1 MLSMEVGS
9 IFNSLS
15 ALPTIPYNIM
25 VYLAKSTD
33 PIADV
38 FWKMLAY
45 KDYKA
50 LSHEPLTFQQK
61 MKLVW
66 AQGKQDT
73 YSVFL
78 TNLIEDAM
86 AESKQIVKIYQY
98 YIHASELYTSTVV
111 YAFDCLYGGQMS
123 LVEYNGIPVNRGDL
137 FIHCILTL
145 LNGVEVGG
153 VGKLTF
159 LDDMSRYS
167 AARSIIGNNKTFTG
181 VQLYM
186 AVNVGDTGEEVGCG
200 R

>member
-1 MLSMEVGS
+1 MY
-9 IFNSLS
+9 NSLS
-15 ALPTIPYNIM
+15 RLPTIPYNIM

-33 PIADV
+33 PIAEI

-86 AESKQIVKIYQY
+86 AESKQIVNIYQY
-98 YIHASELYTSTVV
+98 YIHASELYTSIVV

-137 FIHCILTL
+137 FIHCILAL

-167 AARSIIGNNKTFTG
+167 AARSTIGNNKTFTG

-186 AVNVGDTGEEVGCG
+186 AVDVGDAGTEDGC
-200 R
+200 RV

>member
-1 MLSMEVGS
+1 M
-9 IFNSLS
+9 FNSLS
-15 ALPTIPYNIM
+15 RLPTIPYNIM

-33 PIADV
+33 PVAEI

-50 LSHEPLTFQQK
+50 LSHESLTFQQK

-123 LVEYNGIPVNRGDL
+123 LVECNGVPVSRGDL
-137 FIHCILTL
+137 FIHCILYL
-145 LNGVEVGG
+145 LNGAEVGG
-153 VGKLTF
+153 VGKLMF

-167 AARSIIGNNKTFTG
+167 AAKSTIGNNKTFTG

-186 AVNVGDTGEEVGCG
+186 AVNVGDSGKVVDCDD
-200 R
+200 

>member
-1 MLSMEVGS
+1 MY
-9 IFNSLS
+9 NSLS
-15 ALPTIPYNIM
+15 RLPTIPYNIM

-45 KDYKA
+45 RDYNA

-123 LVEYNGIPVNRGDL
+123 LVEYNDIPVNRGDL

-167 AARSIIGNNKTFTG
+167 AARSTIGNNKTFTG

-186 AVNVGDTGEEVGCG
+186 AVDVGDTGAEDGC
-200 R
+200 RV

>member
-1 MLSMEVGS
+1 MEVSS

-33 PIADV
+33 PIADI
-38 FWKMLAY
+38 FWKMLVY

-50 LSHEPLTFQQK
+50 LSHESLTFQQK

-123 LVEYNGIPVNRGDL
+123 LVEYNGVPVNRGDL

>member
-1 MLSMEVGS
+1 MY
-9 IFNSLS
+9 NSLS
-15 ALPTIPYNIM
+15 RLPTIPYNIM

-33 PIADV
+33 PIADI

-78 TNLIEDAM
+78 TNLIENVM

-123 LVEYNGIPVNRGDL
+123 LVEYNGVPVNRGDL

-167 AARSIIGNNKTFTG
+167 AARSTIGNNKTFTG

>member
-1 MLSMEVGS
+1 MY
-9 IFNSLS
+9 NSLS
-15 ALPTIPYNIM
+15 RLPTIPYNIM

-33 PIADV
+33 PIAEV

-137 FIHCILTL
+137 FIHCILAL

-167 AARSIIGNNKTFTG
+167 AARSTIGNNKTFTG

-186 AVNVGDTGEEVGCG
+186 AVDVGDAGTEDGC
-200 R
+200 RV

>member
-1 MLSMEVGS
+1 MY
-9 IFNSLS
+9 NSLS
-15 ALPTIPYNIM
+15 RLPTIPYNIM

-33 PIADV
+33 PVAEV

-98 YIHASELYTSTVV
+98 YIHASELYTSIVV

-137 FIHCILTL
+137 FIHCILAL

-167 AARSIIGNNKTFTG
+167 AARSTIGNNKTFTG

-186 AVNVGDTGEEVGCG
+186 AVDVGDAGTEDGC
-200 R
+200 RV

>member
-1 MLSMEVGS
+1 MY
-9 IFNSLS
+9 NSLS
-15 ALPTIPYNIM
+15 RLPTIPYNIM

-33 PIADV
+33 PIAEV

-66 AQGKQDT
+66 AQNKQDT

-167 AARSIIGNNKTFTG
+167 AARSTIGNNKTFTG

-186 AVNVGDTGEEVGCG
+186 AVDVGDVGTEDGC
-200 R
+200 RV

>member
-1 MLSMEVGS
+1 MY
-9 IFNSLS
+9 NSLS
-15 ALPTIPYNIM
+15 RLPTIPYNIM

-33 PIADV
+33 PVAEV

-137 FIHCILTL
+137 FIHCILAL

-167 AARSIIGNNKTFTG
+167 AARSTIGNNKTFTG

-186 AVNVGDTGEEVGCG
+186 AVDVGDAGTEDGCSV
-200 R
+200 

>member
-1 MLSMEVGS
+1 MY
-9 IFNSLS
+9 NSLS
-15 ALPTIPYNIM
+15 RLPTIPYNIM

-33 PIADV
+33 STADV

-123 LVEYNGIPVNRGDL
+123 LVEYNGVPVNRGDL
-137 FIHCILTL
+137 FIHCVLTL

>member
-1 MLSMEVGS
+1 MY
-9 IFNSLS
+9 NSLS
-15 ALPTIPYNIM
+15 RLPTIPYNIM

-33 PIADV
+33 PIAEV

-66 AQGKQDT
+66 AQNKQDT

-98 YIHASELYTSTVV
+98 YIHASELYSSTVV

-137 FIHCILTL
+137 FIHCILSL
-145 LNGVEVGG
+145 LNGAEVGG
-153 VGKLTF
+153 VGQIVF
-159 LDDMSRYS
+159 LDDMSRYN
-167 AARSIIGNNKTFTG
+167 AARSTIGNNKTFTG

-186 AVNVGDTGEEVGCG
+186 SVKVGDTGRKDGCG
-200 R
+200 A

>member
-1 MLSMEVGS
+1 
-9 IFNSLS
+9 
-15 ALPTIPYNIM
+15 M

-33 PIADV
+33 PMAEI

-50 LSHEPLTFQQK
+50 LSHDNLTFAQK

-66 AQGKQDT
+66 AQGKQET

-78 TNLIEDAM
+78 TNLIEDAI

-123 LVEYNGIPVNRGDL
+123 LVEYGGVPVSRGDL
-137 FIHCILTL
+137 FIHCILSI
-145 LNGVEVGG
+145 LNGAEVGG
-153 VGKLTF
+153 VGKLMF
-159 LDDMSRYS
+159 YDDMSRYS
-167 AARSIIGNNKTFTG
+167 AGRSTIGNDKTFTG
-181 VQLYM
+181 VQLYL
-186 AVNVGDTGEEVGCG
+186 AVNVGDAGKETTCG
-200 R
+200 D

>member
-1 MLSMEVGS
+1 MY
-9 IFNSLS
+9 NSLS
-15 ALPTIPYNIM
+15 RLPTIPYNIM
-25 VYLAKSTD
+25 VYLAKSTN
-33 PIADV
+33 PVAEA

-137 FIHCILTL
+137 FIHCILYL
-145 LNGVEVGG
+145 LNGAEVGG
-153 VGKLTF
+153 VGKLMF

-167 AARSIIGNNKTFTG
+167 AAKSTIGNNKTFTG

-186 AVNVGDTGEEVGCG
+186 AVNVGDSGKVVDCG
-200 R
+200 D

>member
-1 MLSMEVGS
+1 MY
-9 IFNSLS
+9 NSLS
-15 ALPTIPYNIM
+15 RLPTIPYNIM

-33 PIADV
+33 PIAEV

-45 KDYKA
+45 QDYNA

-137 FIHCILTL
+137 FIHCILYL
-145 LNGVEVGG
+145 LNGAEVGG
-153 VGKLTF
+153 VGKLMF

-167 AARSIIGNNKTFTG
+167 AARSTIGNNKTFTG

-186 AVNVGDTGEEVGCG
+186 AVDVGDAGTEDGC
-200 R
+200 RV

>member
-1 MLSMEVGS
+1 MY
-9 IFNSLS
+9 NSLS
-15 ALPTIPYNIM
+15 RLPTIPYNIM

-33 PIADV
+33 PTAEV
-38 FWKMLAY
+38 FWKMLAH

-123 LVEYNGIPVNRGDL
+123 LVEYNGVPVNRGDL
-137 FIHCILTL
+137 FIHCVLTL

-167 AARSIIGNNKTFTG
+167 AARSTIGNNKTFTG

-186 AVNVGDTGEEVGCG
+186 AVNVGDSGTEVGCG

>member
-1 MLSMEVGS
+1 MY
-9 IFNSLS
+9 NSLS

-33 PIADV
+33 PIAEV

-98 YIHASELYTSTVV
+98 YIHASELYSSTVV

-137 FIHCILTL
+137 FIHCILSL
-145 LNGVEVGG
+145 LNGAEVGG
-153 VGKLTF
+153 VGQIVF
-159 LDDMSRYS
+159 LDDMSRYN
-167 AARSIIGNNKTFTG
+167 AARSTIGNNKTFTG

-186 AVNVGDTGEEVGCG
+186 SVKVGDTGRKDGCG
-200 R
+200 A

>member
-1 MLSMEVGS
+1 MY
-9 IFNSLS
+9 NSLS
-15 ALPTIPYNIM
+15 RLPTIPYNIM

-45 KDYKA
+45 RDYNA

-167 AARSIIGNNKTFTG
+167 AARSTIGNNKTFTG

-186 AVNVGDTGEEVGCG
+186 AVDVGDVGTEDGC
-200 R
+200 RV

>member
-1 MLSMEVGS
+1 MY
-9 IFNSLS
+9 NSLS
-15 ALPTIPYNIM
+15 RLPTIPYNIM

-33 PIADV
+33 PIAEV

-137 FIHCILTL
+137 FIRCILTL

-153 VGKLTF
+153 VGKLMF

-167 AARSIIGNNKTFTG
+167 AARSTIGNNKTFTG

-186 AVNVGDTGEEVGCG
+186 AVNVGDSGVEGGCG
-200 R
+200 K

>member
-1 MLSMEVGS
+1 MY
-9 IFNSLS
+9 NSLS
-15 ALPTIPYNIM
+15 RLPTIPYNIM

-33 PIADV
+33 DEAEM
-38 FWKMLAY
+38 FWKLLAY
-45 KDYKA
+45 NDYKA
-50 LSHEPLTFQQK
+50 LTKDNLTFAQK

-66 AQGKQDT
+66 AQGKQDN

-78 TNLIEDAM
+78 TNLIEDVM
-86 AESKQIVKIYQY
+86 AESKQIVKIYNY

-123 LVEYNGIPVNRGDL
+123 LVDYNGIPVNRGDL
-137 FIHCILTL
+137 FIHCILHL

-167 AARSIIGNNKTFTG
+167 AARSTIGNNKTFTG

-186 AVNVGDTGEEVGCG
+186 AVNVGDTGEETGCG
-200 R
+200 V